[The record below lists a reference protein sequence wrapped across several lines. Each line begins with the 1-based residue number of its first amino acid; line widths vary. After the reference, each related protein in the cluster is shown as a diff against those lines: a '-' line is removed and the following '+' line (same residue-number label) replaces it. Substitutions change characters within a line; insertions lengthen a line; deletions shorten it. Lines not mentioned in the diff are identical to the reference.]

1 MRIDQIK
8 VIRKNLKL
16 QKPYAIAGRIID
28 DVENIC
34 LTIQLENGIIGY
46 GAANP
51 APEVVGESPIEA
63 EEVLNKWVL
72 PRLKGRDIRGFLGLI
87 REFQQLIPNNPG
99 ALAALD
105 IALHDAYGQWAKI
118 PVVDIYGKHFDELPT
133 SVTIGIMNVEDT
145 LKEAVNFYNDK
156 FTVFKIKTGDDP
168 VSDVLRIKALR
179 ENFGDGVTLRVDANQ
194 GYSSE
199 DLSYF
204 LNETAHQNIELIEQ
218 PFKVGRESDLL
229 VYPETIRRTF
239 CADESLKSTQS
250 VFPWL
255 IEKPFGI
262 FNIKLM
268 KCGGILNAMDIGRI
282 AELAGISLFWGCND
296 ESCISITAALHAA
309 FANKNTKY
317 IDLDGSFDLG
327 EDFVKGGFYVKEGKM
342 GIYKDRFG
350 LGFANDEL

>member
-16 QKPYAIAGRIID
+16 LKPYAIAGRIID

-34 LTIQLENGIIGY
+34 LTIHLENGIIGY

-118 PVVDIYGKHFDELPT
+118 PVVDIYGKYFDELPT

-145 LKEAVNFYNDK
+145 LKEAVHFFNDK
-156 FTVFKIKTGDDP
+156 FTVFKVKTGDDP
-168 VSDVLRIKALR
+168 ESDVLRIKALR
-179 ENFGDGVTLRVDANQ
+179 EHFGNEVTLRVDANQ
-194 GYSSE
+194 GYSAA
-199 DLSYF
+199 DLGYF

-218 PFKVGRESDLL
+218 PFKVGLESELL

-282 AELAGISLFWGCND
+282 AELAEISLFWGCND

-309 FANKNTKY
+309 FANRNTKY

-327 EDFVKGGFYVKEGKM
+327 EDFVKGGFYVEKGKM
-342 GIYKDRFG
+342 GIYRDRFG
-350 LGFANDEL
+350 LGFRKDE

>member
-8 VIRKNLKL
+8 VIRKNLTL

-34 LTIQLENGIIGY
+34 LTIHLENGIIGY

-72 PRLKGRDIRGFLGLI
+72 PRLKGRDIREFLGLI

-145 LKEAVNFYNDK
+145 LKEAVHFFNDK
-156 FTVFKIKTGDDP
+156 FTVFKVKTGEDP
-168 VSDVLRIKALR
+168 ESDVLRIKTLR
-179 ENFGDGVTLRVDANQ
+179 EHFGNEVTLRVDANQ
-194 GYSSE
+194 GYSAA
-199 DLSYF
+199 DLAYF
-204 LNETAHQNIELIEQ
+204 LNESAHQNIELIEQ
-218 PFKVGRESDLL
+218 PFKVGLESELL
-229 VYPETIRRTF
+229 VYPETIRCTF
-239 CADESLKSTQS
+239 CADESLKSCLLYTS
-250 VFPWL
+250 D
-255 IEKPFGI
+255 
-262 FNIKLM
+262 
-268 KCGGILNAMDIGRI
+268 A
-282 AELAGISLFWGCND
+282 AD
-296 ESCISITAALHAA
+296 E
-309 FANKNTKY
+309 
-317 IDLDGSFDLG
+317 
-327 EDFVKGGFYVKEGKM
+327 
-342 GIYKDRFG
+342 
-350 LGFANDEL
+350 

>member
-8 VIRKNLKL
+8 VIRKNLTL

-34 LTIQLENGIIGY
+34 LTIHLENGIIGY

-72 PRLKGRDIRGFLGLI
+72 PHLKGRDIKGFLGLI

-118 PVVDIYGKHFDELPT
+118 PVVDIYGKHFEELPT

-145 LKEAVNFYNDK
+145 LKEAINFFNDK
-156 FTVFKIKTGDDP
+156 FSVFKVKTGEDP

-179 ENFGDGVTLRVDANQ
+179 EHFGNEVTLRVDANQ
-194 GYSSE
+194 GYSAA
-199 DLSYF
+199 DFAYF
-204 LNETAHQNIELIEQ
+204 LNETAQQNIELIEQ
-218 PFKVGRESDLL
+218 PFKVGRESELL
-229 VYPETIRRTF
+229 AYPENIRVNF

-282 AELAGISLFWGCND
+282 AELAEISLFWGCND

-327 EDFVKGGFYVKEGKM
+327 EDFVKGGFYVKDGKM
-342 GIYKDRFG
+342 GIYTDRFG
-350 LGFANDEL
+350 LGFIKEEL